1 MTEQEI
7 DKKSLEKAV
16 LLFETGKIDTIEIG
30 TSKGLHDIHHALFEG
45 LYPFA
50 GKTRTDNI
58 SKGYTRFCQVMFLE
72 NILAIIDKMPQSTF
86 DEIAEKYVEMNLAH
100 PFREGNGRATR
111 IWLDQ
116 ILKSELGQVIDWKK
130 VDKRE
135 YLMAMERSP
144 LKDLEIKEILKK
156 SLTTD
161 YENRQVIFKGLA
173 SSYIIEGM
181 DEYYA
186 NNYIDEFINKKQKNY
201 KL

>member
-16 LLFETGKIDTIEIG
+16 ALFETGKINSIEVG
-30 TSKGLHDIHHALFEG
+30 TVKGLYDIHLALFGG
-45 LYPFA
+45 LYAFA

-58 SKGYTRFCQVMFLE
+58 SKGVTRFCQIQFLDS
-72 NILAIIDKMPQSTF
+72 NLKIIEKMPQSTF
-86 DEIAEKYVEMNLAH
+86 DEIVEKYVEMNMAH

-116 ILKSELGQVIDWKK
+116 IFKQALGQVVDWAN

-144 LKDLEIKEILKK
+144 LKDLEIKDVLKRA
-156 SLTTD
+156 LTTD
-161 YENRQVIFKGLA
+161 YDNRQVIFKGLA
-173 SSYIIEGM
+173 CSYIIEGM
-181 DEYYA
+181 DEHYA
-186 NNYIDEFINKKQKNY
+186 NDYVEKY
-201 KL
+201 Y